1 MSKDDN
7 TPVATGALTVESL
20 LLALLTL
27 QIEEREARGFDLD
40 RTKTEVLLASAGL
53 SYQQIAA
60 MMNKKPDA
68 VRMMLARNAKP
79 DKKVRK
85 EGK

>member
-1 MSKDDN
+1 MSKEKN
-7 TPVATGALTVESL
+7 SAATTTGALSIESL

-27 QIEEREARGFDLD
+27 QIEEREAKGFDSD
-40 RTKTEVLLASAGL
+40 RTKTEILLASAGL
-53 SYQQIAA
+53 TYQQIAA

-79 DKKVRK
+79 VKKTER
-85 EGK
+85 EN